1 MKACLGFI
9 LCLAILVGGL
19 DGIAADFSVTSPG
32 SFYAINGAQPN
43 PILTVVRGETYTF
56 AVNAGPTH
64 PFRIINPG
72 LRITNNNISQGTIS
86 WTVPTNVANYTYVC
100 SIHGFGGAIN
110 TVPPPTFRIL
120 RLDVGTDLTLRST
133 GTNNWGII
141 PQYSTN
147 LARTN
152 WLALTVKTNRF
163 TNGTNETICGR
174 PPGTNVFIRLR
185 AQRM

>member
-9 LCLAILVGGL
+9 VGMSILAGGL
-19 DGIAADFSVTSPG
+19 RVMAADFNVTSPG
-32 SFYAINGAQPN
+32 FFYRINNVEPN
-43 PILTVVRGETYTF
+43 PTLTVVRGETYTF
-56 AVNAGPTH
+56 AINAGSTH
-64 PFRIINPG
+64 PFRINNPG
-72 LRITNNNISQGTIS
+72 PNILNNNISQGTIT

-100 SIHGFGGAIN
+100 SFHGFGGAIN
-110 TVPPPTFRIL
+110 TMPPPTFRIL

-133 GTNNWGII
+133 GTNNWTIT

-163 TNGTNETICGR
+163 ANGTNETVCGR
-174 PPGTNVFIRLR
+174 PAGTNVFIRLR